1 MNISNIK
8 PYSKAIVKLL
18 KGIVEYND
26 PVWNDILIYQSDIQ
40 NYLSVIGLNL
50 IVKKDEGFAFV
61 KQAVLDD
68 EKTLNLVTR
77 RQLGFEVS
85 VILIILRQMLEDFEM
100 NPTDSQADEK
110 DVTPSQIKDEVELFL
125 PSRFN
130 QIKFKQDLDNY
141 ISKVIDLG
149 FLVASKQTDTGT
161 ETRYKIHRIIKE
173 KITLDA
179 LNDFK
184 NRLNDY
190 DTTDESI

>member
-110 DVTPSQIKDEVELFL
+110 YVTPSQIKDEVELFL

-141 ISKVIDLG
+141 ISKVIDFG

-184 NRLNDY
+184 NKLNDY

>member
-1 MNISNIK
+1 MNIFNIK

-26 PVWNDILIYQSDIQ
+26 PVWNNILIYQSDIQ

-110 DVTPSQIKDEVELFL
+110 YVTPSQIKDEVELFL

-184 NRLNDY
+184 NKLNDY

>member
-50 IVKKDEGFAFV
+50 ILKKDEGFAFV

-110 DVTPSQIKDEVELFL
+110 YVTPSQIKDEVELFL

-130 QIKFKQDLDNY
+130 PIKFKQDLDNY

-184 NRLNDY
+184 NKLNDY

>member
-26 PVWNDILIYQSDIQ
+26 PVWNNILIYQSDMQ

-50 IVKKDEGFAFV
+50 IVKKDEGFVFV
-61 KQAVLDD
+61 KKAVLDD

-110 DVTPSQIKDEVELFL
+110 YVTPSQIKDEVELFL

-184 NRLNDY
+184 NKLNDY

>member
-26 PVWNDILIYQSDIQ
+26 PVWNNILIYQSDIQ

-68 EKTLNLVTR
+68 EKTLNWVTR

-110 DVTPSQIKDEVELFL
+110 YVTPSQIKDEVELFL

-184 NRLNDY
+184 NKLNDY

>member
-1 MNISNIK
+1 MNLSNIK

-110 DVTPSQIKDEVELFL
+110 YVTPSQIKDEVELFL

-184 NRLNDY
+184 NKLNDY

>member
-50 IVKKDEGFAFV
+50 IVKKDVGFAFV

-110 DVTPSQIKDEVELFL
+110 YVTPSQIKDEVELFL

-184 NRLNDY
+184 NKLNDY

>member
-1 MNISNIK
+1 MNTSNIK

-26 PVWNDILIYQSDIQ
+26 SVWNDILIYQSDIQ
-40 NYLSVIGLNL
+40 NYLSIIGLNL

-61 KQAVLDD
+61 RQAILDD

-85 VILIILRQMLEDFEM
+85 VILIILRQMLEEFEM

-110 DVTPSQIKDEVELFL
+110 YVTASQIKEEAELFL

-141 ISKVIDLG
+141 IAKVIDLG

-173 KITLDA
+173 KITLDT

-184 NRLNDY
+184 NKLNDY

>member
-26 PVWNDILIYQSDIQ
+26 PVWNNILIYQSDIQ

-85 VILIILRQMLEDFEM
+85 VILIILKQMLEDFEM

-110 DVTPSQIKDEVELFL
+110 YVTPSQIKDEVELFL

-184 NRLNDY
+184 NKLNDY

>member
-26 PVWNDILIYQSDIQ
+26 PVWNNILIYQSDIQ

-110 DVTPSQIKDEVELFL
+110 YVTPSQIKDEVEFFL

-184 NRLNDY
+184 NKLNDY

>member
-110 DVTPSQIKDEVELFL
+110 YVTPSQIKDEVEFFL

-184 NRLNDY
+184 NKLNDY

>member
-8 PYSKAIVKLL
+8 PYSKTIVKLL

-26 PVWNDILIYQSDIQ
+26 PVWNNILIYQSDIQ

-110 DVTPSQIKDEVELFL
+110 YVTPSQIKDEVELFL

-184 NRLNDY
+184 NKLNDY

>member
-26 PVWNDILIYQSDIQ
+26 PVWNNILIYQSDIQ

-110 DVTPSQIKDEVELFL
+110 YVTPSQIKDEVELFL

-130 QIKFKQDLDNY
+130 QIKFKQDLDNC

-184 NRLNDY
+184 NKLNDY